1 MDNSNIFVDVS
12 DTAVDDWTRGMLS
25 NFCVCRTHRGRH
37 GVRAVSVHQRA
48 SFQNKLF
55 TLVWRSPENKA

>member
-25 NFCVCRTHRGRH
+25 DFCVCRTHRGCR
-37 GVRAVSVHQRA
+37 GVCAVSVHQGA

-55 TLVWRSPENKA
+55 TLVWCSPKNKA